1 MLIIFI
7 GHLGKNESLSLFI
20 TFELFFEKGH
30 FGEVTRGEYRN
41 IPVAVKTLRSTNRV
55 LSLTDR
61 DNFINEALLLK
72 RYKHKRIVRFIGIAA
87 YREPLMIVTELVES
101 NVEYLTK

>member
-1 MLIIFI
+1 M
-7 GHLGKNESLSLFI
+7 
-20 TFELFFEKGH
+20 FFEKGN

-41 IPVAVKTLRSTNRV
+41 VPVAVKTLHSTTKN
-55 LSLTDR
+55 LSLKDQ

-72 RYKHKRIVRFIGIAA
+72 RLKHERIVHFIGIAA
-87 YREPLMIVTELVES
+87 YREPLMIVTELVER